1 MQGKKTVQELAVEL
15 NQLLAR
21 FKRNIDAVGSRE
33 LLKENYAAAY
43 KKAVEVLRVTANSYV
58 VALLESHVWP
68 IHPDFEKEEM
78 EIIKNVIESSGMV
91 KKMSKRM
98 MQQFSVEGLPEMAD
112 ELYWLCRKEIEPY
125 TALKTG
131 FIIDFSDPS
140 SEWLEYNLLTR
151 EVKKDGRWIPI
162 NVNWDHT
169 SFVLFEKQKKSHL

>member
-1 MQGKKTVQELAVEL
+1 MQGKKTVQELAGEL

-112 ELYWLCRKEIEPY
+112 ELYWLCRKRNRAVYGTENR
-125 TALKTG
+125 
-131 FIIDFSDPS
+131 FHH
-140 SEWLEYNLLTR
+140 R
-151 EVKKDGRWIPI
+151 
-162 NVNWDHT
+162 
-169 SFVLFEKQKKSHL
+169 LFRSIKRVAGVQFAYARG

>member
-1 MQGKKTVQELAVEL
+1 MQGKKTVQELAGEL

-33 LLKENYAAAY
+33 LLKENYTAAY

-140 SEWLEYNLLTR
+140 SEWLEYNLLTQ

-169 SFVLFEKQKKSHL
+169 SFVLFEKQKNSHL

>member
-1 MQGKKTVQELAVEL
+1 MQGKKTVQELAGEL

-125 TALKTG
+125 TALKT
-131 FIIDFSDPS
+131 FIIYPILKTILVAVFHSIFCLQTPFPLCLPS
-140 SEWLEYNLLTR
+140 AA
-151 EVKKDGRWIPI
+151 RWAE
-162 NVNWDHT
+162 T
-169 SFVLFEKQKKSHL
+169 